1 MYSLAFHILSAYIDA
16 EKSDNK
22 SSYFRKEGE
31 KCRITSEKREKS
43 KVALEIPL
51 SRIHMFA
58 CARKKDMVN
67 KNVLLIIETSFYLEN
82 CHFGCGYKRDVLQ
95 NKYRV
100 AFFFKLLNLLIKYYS
115 RSVTQAKFSFK
126 TFASSK

>member
-1 MYSLAFHILSAYIDA
+1 MQKKVTTKVHIS
-16 EKSDNK
+16 KK
-22 SSYFRKEGE
+22 RGK
-31 KCRITSEKREKS
+31 KCRITFVLPKNGKKS

-51 SRIHMFA
+51 GRIHMFA

-95 NKYRV
+95 NGTR
-100 AFFFKLLNLLIKYYS
+100 
-115 RSVTQAKFSFK
+115 
-126 TFASSK
+126 

>member
-1 MYSLAFHILSAYIDA
+1 MQKKVTTKVHIS
-16 EKSDNK
+16 EKRGK
-22 SSYFRKEGE
+22 

-67 KNVLLIIETSFYLEN
+67 KNVLLITETSFYLEN

-100 AFFFKLLNLLIKYYS
+100 AFFF
-115 RSVTQAKFSFK
+115 
-126 TFASSK
+126 